1 MARVS
6 RNILLR
12 GLSGSIDKTI
22 VIKNYRG
29 KTIICQYPRR
39 RKAELSEKQKR
50 QAEKLKEAVAFARG
64 VLKNE
69 NLNAKYLPRAKKTLS
84 LYR

>member
-1 MARVS
+1 MFSDPV
-6 RNILLR
+6 
-12 GLSGSIDKTI
+12 
-22 VIKNYRG
+22 
-29 KTIICQYPRR
+29 
-39 RKAELSEKQKR
+39 

-64 VLKNE
+64 VLKDE